1 MTSFAAS
8 REQSTHLFTEINKSV
23 IITTSKATQQ
33 KNKQAN
39 RQQNKQNNDNDN
51 DNDST
56 KIIRRIMNSTR

>member
-39 RQQNKQNNDNDN
+39 RQQNKQDNDN

-56 KIIRRIMNSTR
+56 KIIRKNYEQYQID